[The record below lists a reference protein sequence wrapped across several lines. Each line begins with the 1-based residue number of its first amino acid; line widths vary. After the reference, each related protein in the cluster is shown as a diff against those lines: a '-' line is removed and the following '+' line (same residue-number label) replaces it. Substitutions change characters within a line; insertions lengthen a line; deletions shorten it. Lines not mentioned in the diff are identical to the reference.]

1 MNDRRL
7 MRVAAL
13 AELQAEGAR
22 VVTLA
27 ILDGVGSPEHV
38 TTSRV
43 DLPSWP
49 A

>member
-1 MNDRRL
+1 
-7 MRVAAL
+7 MRVTAL

-38 TTSRV
+38 IASGV
-43 DLPSWP
+43 DLPSWL